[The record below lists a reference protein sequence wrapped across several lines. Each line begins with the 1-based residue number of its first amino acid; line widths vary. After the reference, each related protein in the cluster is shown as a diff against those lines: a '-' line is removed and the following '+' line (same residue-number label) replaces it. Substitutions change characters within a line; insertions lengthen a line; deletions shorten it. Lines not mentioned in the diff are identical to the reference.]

1 MTRII
6 RVWTQSFRL
15 WSMTPWWDIYC
26 RWRNSSIRYN
36 RQGCLGISYCRCNR
50 WLLLYNRH
58 FWCCRLDSKFAQFLK
73 SFHMNFGLV
82 MTRQMARDS
91 KTLLA
96 FVTLLYS
103 SKNRTNITYFESYF
117 NVFKLFSL
125 NGLESSS
132 SESTSPIGLPSM
144 SYRSRIAWLWLL
156 AVELIIDRI
165 GFWITAFGVP
175 PSVGTDKIWGRVSF
189 RNGFTTATFEFSR
202 LKWN

>member
-50 WLLLYNRH
+50 WLLLYYRH

-73 SFHMNFGLV
+73 SFHVNFGFI

-91 KTLLA
+91 KTLLT

-103 SKNRTNITYFESYF
+103 LKNRTKIGNQVLTFSSYF
-117 NVFKLFSL
+117 PWMVLNLLHLNQLLQWVFLQCHID
-125 NGLESSS
+125 LES
-132 SESTSPIGLPSM
+132 LDFD
-144 SYRSRIAWLWLL
+144 YLQWNWLL
-156 AVELIIDRI
+156 TGLD
-165 GFWITAFGVP
+165 
-175 PSVGTDKIWGRVSF
+175 
-189 RNGFTTATFEFSR
+189 FE
-202 LKWN
+202 